1 MSRGEPKYM
10 APVTG
15 DQERIRVLEREREEL
30 ERFLDERK
38 GKPWSSGA
46 TNARSRLETVK
57 RDLES
62 LKGRTARAHLGA
74 ANEADDSRVI
84 EIAGQQYLAPS
95 GETPARARLEAT
107 NEAPEP
113 EPEREPWRS
122 PPIRVENVAG
132 GQRVTRFVEVLPGNA
147 SNEGSGRQEY
157 MPVRSP

>member
-1 MSRGEPKYM
+1 MSRGEPKFM

-15 DQERIRVLEREREEL
+15 DEERIRVLERERQEL
-30 ERFLDERK
+30 ERYVEVRK
-38 GKPWSSGA
+38 GQPWSSGA

-74 ANEADDSRVI
+74 ANEEGSRVI
-84 EIAGQQYLAPS
+84 RIGGQEFMAPPGS
-95 GETPARARLEAT
+95 SPARATPAT
-107 NEAPEP
+107 NTRKPAPRAK
-113 EPEREPWRS
+113 EREPWKS
-122 PPIRVENVAG
+122 PPIHVENVAG
-132 GQRVTRFVEVLPGNA
+132 GQRVTRYVEVLPGNA